1 MFLVLIAAMAGAAL
15 SILLR
20 GGTTA
25 LLTDLRAAPAL
36 VLGVLGLIV
45 AEWLPVPGRP
55 GIYIVA
61 TVLMVVGLVQ
71 NLQISGAVVTAIGL
85 FLTGF
90 VVLINGFLPLS
101 LDGADAKNLD
111 ATGLRQIETA
121 DTRLAVLGDVVPI
134 PLGPWVVSFG
144 DLIATAGAFIF
155 TRNLLGREEEE
166 GLDADTF
173 LAQFLEVDGKPI
185 QPVRS
190 ARTEQPVIDL
200 RTEES
205 PSWSASKTAAAPPP
219 PTEADRFA

>member
-1 MFLVLIAAMAGAAL
+1 MAGAAL

-25 LLTDLRAAPAL
+25 LLTDVRAAPAL

-61 TVLMVVGLVQ
+61 TALMVVGLIQ

-111 ATGLRQIETA
+111 ATGLRQIETN
-121 DTRLAVLGDVVPI
+121 DTRLPVLGDVVPI

-155 TRNLLGREEEE
+155 ARNLLGRQEEE

-173 LAQFLEVDGKPI
+173 LAQFLEVDGKPL
-185 QPVRS
+185 QPIRS
-190 ARTEQPVIDL
+190 ARTGQAVIDL
-200 RTEES
+200 RSEEPAIDTEA
-205 PSWSASKTAAAPPP
+205 PAPPP